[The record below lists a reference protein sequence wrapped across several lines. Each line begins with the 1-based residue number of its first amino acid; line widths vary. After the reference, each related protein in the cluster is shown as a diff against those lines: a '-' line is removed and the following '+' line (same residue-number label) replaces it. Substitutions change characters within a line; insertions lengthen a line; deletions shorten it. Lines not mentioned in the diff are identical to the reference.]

1 MKKTLLTLSIA
12 AVFAVGASAA
22 EFKAGTYTAK
32 APGIHGDVTVTVTFT
47 KDKIADVKVT
57 HSETPGIGSKAAE
70 LLPGR
75 IVERPSPL
83 ETQADVIIVGGGGA
97 GMSATIL
104 TRMNGLNVG
113 LVEKMPFI
121 GGAASISGGQVVA
134 QGSKLEKAFGVT
146 DDSVESMVKDFQ
158 ANGHNLNDLS

>member
-75 IVERPSPL
+75 IVERQSPQVDGV
-83 ETQADVIIVGGGGA
+83 TG
-97 GMSATIL
+97 ATI
-104 TRMNGLNVG
+104 TSTAIRT
-113 LVEKMPFI
+113 FFDTS
-121 GGAASISGGQVVA
+121 ASVR
-134 QGSKLEKAFGVT
+134 
-146 DDSVESMVKDFQ
+146 
-158 ANGHNLNDLS
+158 

>member
-75 IVERPSPL
+75 IVERQSPQGDGGNRATPTWPPRTLRRSFRSLLKSRRKMKPSTP
-83 ETQADVIIVGGGGA
+83 
-97 GMSATIL
+97 MSSSWAAAAPACPP
-104 TRMNGLNVG
+104 
-113 LVEKMPFI
+113 PFVH
-121 GGAASISGGQVVA
+121 A
-134 QGSKLEKAFGVT
+134 
-146 DDSVESMVKDFQ
+146 
-158 ANGHNLNDLS
+158 

>member
-57 HSETPGIGSKAAE
+57 HLKPRASAP
-70 LLPGR
+70 
-75 IVERPSPL
+75 RPLSC
-83 ETQADVIIVGGGGA
+83 
-97 GMSATIL
+97 S
-104 TRMNGLNVG
+104 R
-113 LVEKMPFI
+113 
-121 GGAASISGGQVVA
+121 AAS
-134 QGSKLEKAFGVT
+134 
-146 DDSVESMVKDFQ
+146 
-158 ANGHNLNDLS
+158 

>member
-75 IVERPSPL
+75 IVERQSP
-83 ETQADVIIVGGGGA
+83 
-97 GMSATIL
+97 
-104 TRMNGLNVG
+104 
-113 LVEKMPFI
+113 
-121 GGAASISGGQVVA
+121 QVD
-134 QGSKLEKAFGVT
+134 GVT
-146 DDSVESMVKDFQ
+146 GNPHGRSRHGEAGRRRSCC
-158 ANGHNLNDLS
+158 ARSARR

>member
-47 KDKIADVKVT
+47 KDKITDVKVT

-75 IVERPSPL
+75 IVERYRRHHHLDGDPHGRSRHG
-83 ETQADVIIVGGGGA
+83 ETGRRGPCGA
-97 GMSATIL
+97 RSA
-104 TRMNGLNVG
+104 RC
-113 LVEKMPFI
+113 
-121 GGAASISGGQVVA
+121 
-134 QGSKLEKAFGVT
+134 
-146 DDSVESMVKDFQ
+146 
-158 ANGHNLNDLS
+158 

>member
-75 IVERPSPL
+75 IVERLDGDPHGRSRHG
-83 ETQADVIIVGGGGA
+83 ETGRRGPCGA
-97 GMSATIL
+97 RSA
-104 TRMNGLNVG
+104 RC
-113 LVEKMPFI
+113 
-121 GGAASISGGQVVA
+121 
-134 QGSKLEKAFGVT
+134 
-146 DDSVESMVKDFQ
+146 
-158 ANGHNLNDLS
+158 

>member
-70 LLPGR
+70 LLRAASLSVNPR
-75 IVERPSPL
+75 RLTALPAPPSPRRR
-83 ETQADVIIVGGGGA
+83 
-97 GMSATIL
+97 SA
-104 TRMNGLNVG
+104 R
-113 LVEKMPFI
+113 P
-121 GGAASISGGQVVA
+121 
-134 QGSKLEKAFGVT
+134 
-146 DDSVESMVKDFQ
+146 
-158 ANGHNLNDLS
+158 